1 MVAYIVSHHTIINT
15 SGNYRTRLSLM
26 ETRKSLGVEE
36 KSSKLAISNC
46 FTWTGSQSSMMNLR
60 ENREE
65 KNKPIRILI
74 QNISYVERIWTY
86 QILLLQ
92 GLSMYMSMFSIKM
105 AEVLCRDSVKYE
117 SMSHRP
123 ANSSA
128 AWIIFCNVRY
138 LCFWVRTENFSSTLH
153 RSIVVEA
160 LLDLLSCVW
169 ITAVGRMN
177 RLSWRGGK

>member
-1 MVAYIVSHHTIINT
+1 
-15 SGNYRTRLSLM
+15 M

-36 KSSKLAISNC
+36 NSSKLAISNC

-60 ENREE
+60 ENQEH

-74 QNISYVERIWTY
+74 HDISYMEKIGTY

-105 AEVLCRDSVKYE
+105 AEVLCRDSVKHE
-117 SMSHRP
+117 SMFHHP

-128 AWIIFCNVRY
+128 AWIIFWNCSTFASGLEPRI
-138 LCFWVRTENFSSTLH
+138 LAPHSTE
-153 RSIVVEA
+153 A
-160 LLDLLSCVW
+160 
-169 ITAVGRMN
+169 
-177 RLSWRGGK
+177 